1 MNGFDA
7 SQALVW
13 LHSQGIGLVLLLA
26 LASVRCFVL
35 FMVLP
40 ATGEEAI
47 PGAARNGVVYLLG
60 GFVAYGQPPDL
71 VARMDPLSLF
81 ALVGKEAFV
90 GLMIGYAASSIFWV
104 AQNVGTVIDDLAG
117 FNNVQMSNPLR
128 GDQSTPVSNTIL
140 QTAITLFY
148 VLGGM
153 SMLLGAVF
161 ESYRWW
167 PLATLHPDG
176 SQLASQFVLQS
187 TDNMMT
193 ATVKLSAPVMLVLVL
208 VDLGFGL
215 VARSAEKL
223 EPSNL
228 SQPVR
233 GALALLMLALLMQ
246 VFVSQLLDELS
257 FVHFQAKI
265 GQFLSASSATH

>member
-1 MNGFDA
+1 MNA
-7 SQALVW
+7 SDQALVW
-13 LHSQGIGLVLLLA
+13 LHSQGIGLVVLLA
-26 LASVRCFVL
+26 VACVRCFVL

-40 ATGEEAI
+40 ATGEDAI
-47 PGAARNGVVYLLG
+47 PGAARNGVVYMLA

-71 VARMDPLSLF
+71 FARVDPLTLI
-81 ALVGKEAFV
+81 ALVGKEAFL
-90 GLMIGYAASSIFWV
+90 GLMIGYAASSIFWI

-117 FNNVQMSNPLR
+117 FNNVQMNNPMH
-128 GDQSTPVSNTIL
+128 GEQSTPVSNTML
-140 QTAITLFY
+140 QTSITLFY

-153 SMLLGAVF
+153 VTLLGAVF

-167 PLATLHPDG
+167 PLAKLQPDT
-176 SQLASQFVLQS
+176 SQLAAQFVLQS

-193 ATVKLSAPVMLVLVL
+193 ATIKLSAPVMLVLVL

-233 GALALLMLALLMQ
+233 GALALLMLALLIQ

-265 GQFLSASSATH
+265 GQFLVGSPGTH